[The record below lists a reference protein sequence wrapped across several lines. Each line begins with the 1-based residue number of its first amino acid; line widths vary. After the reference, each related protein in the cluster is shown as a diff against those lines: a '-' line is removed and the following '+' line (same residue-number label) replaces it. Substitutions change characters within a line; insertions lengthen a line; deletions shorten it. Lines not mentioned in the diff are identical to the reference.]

1 MRNHKLK
8 ALSLVLLLLSGCS
21 NTGNSGGTGAVP
33 TVEEAVTL
41 ENPVRLDQLGVLP
54 ASNSSA
60 ASYLLQLANYSKDK
74 YTLDSV
80 RVIDLDTGKDS
91 KLVSVASQACSTV
104 SANGSCSIQLTPH
117 TSHSADVKLEVNLKD
132 KLGANTKLVQLI
144 RVSGE
149 LSSNNGGIVMLNDV
163 DRIVTEDGNYSLSI
177 PVVLGESYDDIKA
190 SNGSLICNTDGY
202 QKGSSCT
209 YQVSGKVSGTSAVVS
224 TRLEGIKAGKTA
236 TVQEANT
243 KVEVAKGAHLLLSH
257 GAKINYPESSTEITV
272 YNSGNIQ
279 ATSIAASVEANSGL
293 EIIAAAANNCEATL
307 VANDTCKVKVKIKG
321 SNNGQAPV
329 KIAYKDGTT
338 DNTAQTNVR
347 YKVAA
352 ATAGVTFTESS
363 NNLANAIIGGK
374 TREATITVK
383 NTGNRT
389 LEGISYYLAPA
400 GSSGLTVV
408 KGAENGCNLAG
419 ATLAANESCSLSV
432 KYTPTAPQASKVI
445 NLVLNSK
452 YTDQNGQ
459 SHALLSSHGLN
470 YSAAKAISGNL
481 VWSLI
486 SGKTNLVIVNDGLD
500 SELATWEL
508 KNTLAADEDL
518 PAKALNVGLV
528 TPSTID
534 GLTVAPVDTK
544 ACPLTNSSIAGN
556 SSCQYRV
563 SYGPTRVTQSAIGVD
578 LKAAYNFYGGIT
590 ESSSANFAVA
600 SSPAPQPRIEV
611 GVVISG
617 TPVTGD
623 GSQAAPWSFNAY
635 HDKTISLTY
644 TFSNTGS
651 LKAEEFNVDIGN
663 LPQGSALKNTDCPNG
678 AVASE
683 LGLGAK
689 CTAIIDIPDPE
700 LFALP
705 NLVNGNLNSASL
717 KLDLPY
723 SYNYNNSIYR
733 GQRDSKYVKFNRLW
747 ANILHITQVVSSTES
762 AYVFGV
768 QSKISGLDNAA
779 KSYPIT
785 VTPALTH
792 PIAGVTL
799 TSCTIADASEDSC
812 INIISLPKDKFINTS
827 ELLVTFKTLANGLDA
842 KDAITSDHLVGSTI
856 RIHNQTEL
864 ENAFKGDTS
873 GKLFVLENDIALTG
887 DWIPV
892 PELKDATF
900 DGQGHKITNLNINYD
915 QDDAGMFS
923 IIGSNV
929 TIKNLNLQG
938 KVTSTKNNVGLLTG
952 KIYGKIINISN
963 SNFNSNVIGSNG
975 VGGVIGA
982 MVGNDIS
989 INSGGLRFESITIHS
1004 EVIGNIGVGGVLG
1017 AANSSSHTFKNV
1029 RINST
1034 VNGVTEVGG
1043 LGGRLS
1049 YHNFHYVSNV
1059 KISTNVT
1066 AKPGGYSVGGVL
1078 GLSSGTL
1085 ISNVDASFV
1094 LTSNDA
1100 TKVGG
1105 IVGYFGVASN
1115 RNEILNVISKGSIST
1130 SINPTESPSRIAGI
1144 TSAMNTVPVKVNNA
1158 VDLTTITYT
1167 NGTTTTN
1174 YVSSLTETV
1183 LNKYVNSGN
1192 VFYALPAGATY
1203 ITAANPAW
1211 VATLTGNT
1219 AATQKTF
1226 LVSKGFDFTN
1236 TWTIKKDSAN
1246 NDIIGIKEDSIPQFP
1261 KW

>member
-508 KNTLAADEDL
+508 RNTLAADENL
-518 PAKALNVGLV
+518 AAQAVNVSLV
-528 TPSTID
+528 TPFAIN
-534 GLTVAPVDTK
+534 GLAVAPVNATT
-544 ACPLTNSSIAGN
+544 CPLTNSSIAGN
-556 SSCQYRV
+556 SFCQYKV
-563 SYGPTRVTQSAIGVD
+563 TYGPTRDEQAQIDVG
-578 LKAAYNFYGGIT
+578 LKAAYNFYTGIA
-590 ESSSANFAVA
+590 ESSSASFKVA
-600 SSPAPQPRIEV
+600 SSAAPQPKIEV
-611 GVVISG
+611 GVAISG
-617 TPVTGD
+617 TQVTGD
-623 GSQAAPWSFNAY
+623 GSQTTPWSFTAY
-635 HDKTISLTY
+635 NDKTINLTY
-644 TFSNTGS
+644 TFTNNGS
-651 LKAEEFNVDIGN
+651 LKAEKFNIDLGN

-683 LGLGAK
+683 LELGAK
-689 CTAIIDIPDPE
+689 CTATIDIPDPD
-700 LFALP
+700 LFAVP
-705 NLVNGNLNSASL
+705 NLVNGNLNSVIL

-723 SYNYNNSIYR
+723 SYNYNNSVYR
-733 GQRDSKYVKFNRLW
+733 GQGDTKHVKFNRLW
-747 ANILHITQVVSSTES
+747 ANIVHTTQATSSTES
-762 AYVFGV
+762 TYVFEI
-768 QSKISGLDNAA
+768 QSRISGLDNAA
-779 KSYPIT
+779 KNYPIT
-785 VTPALTH
+785 VTPSLKH
-792 PIAGVTL
+792 PITGATL
-799 TSCTIADASEDSC
+799 TPCTIADTNEDSC
-812 INIISLPKDKFINTS
+812 INTISLPKNMFVPGAQ
-827 ELLVTFKTLANGLDA
+827 LLVSFSTLANGITTQN
-842 KDAITSDHLVGSTI
+842 AIISDYSVGSTVVAM
-856 RIHNQTEL
+856 HNQTEL
-864 ENAFKGDTS
+864 VNAFKGDTS
-873 GKLFVLENDIALTG
+873 GKLFILENDIALTG
-887 DWIPV
+887 NWTPV
-892 PELKDATF
+892 AVLKNATF
-900 DGQGHKITNLNINYD
+900 DGQSYKITKLNVNNTSD
-915 QDDAGMFS
+915 SNTGFFGLTQDV
-923 IIGSNV
+923 I
-929 TIKNLNLQG
+929 IKNLNLQG
-938 KVTSTKNNVGLLTG
+938 EANTTNPNGTGLLVGRADG
-952 KIYGKIINISN
+952 KLTLLN
-963 SNFNSNVIGSNG
+963 SNFNSKVKGIRYLGGIIGTSYKYVNIESVTVISDVEAQNYT
-975 VGGVIGA
+975 
-982 MVGNDIS
+982 
-989 INSGGLRFESITIHS
+989 GGLTGYTEGMTIWK
-1004 EVIGNIGVGGVLG
+1004 NI
-1017 AANSSSHTFKNV
+1017 
-1029 RINST
+1029 RINSK
-1034 VNGVTEVGG
+1034 VNGKERAGGISGSLYKSESYIAENIIVDAEITVESGGSQIGGAFAATRGMKMSNIDATINITGGNATRVGG
-1043 LGGRLS
+1043 LVGNLS
-1049 YHNFHYVSNV
+1049 WETDEDKLSNV
-1059 KISTNVT
+1059 IVR
-1066 AKPGGYSVGGVL
+1066 GV
-1078 GLSSGTL
+1078 
-1085 ISNVDASFV
+1085 
-1094 LTSNDA
+1094 
-1100 TKVGG
+1100 
-1105 IVGYFGVASN
+1105 
-1115 RNEILNVISKGSIST
+1115 IST
-1130 SINPTESPSRIAGI
+1130 SVNPAESANHISGIASTVTKSEIN
-1144 TSAMNTVPVKVNNA
+1144 KA
-1158 VDLTTITYT
+1158 VDMTTIAYT

-1174 YVSSLTETV
+1174 YVSPLASVNLS
-1183 LNKYVNSGN
+1183 NYVNSGN

-1203 ITAANPAW
+1203 ITAANPVW
-1211 VATLTGNT
+1211 VAALTGNT

>member
-60 ASYLLQLANYSKDK
+60 ASYLLQLTNYSKDK

-117 TSHSADVKLEVNLKD
+117 TSRSADVKLEVNLKD
-132 KLGANTKLVQLI
+132 KLGAITTLVQLI
-144 RVSGE
+144 RISGE
-149 LSSNNGGIVMLNDV
+149 LSINSGGIVMLNDV
-163 DRIVTEDGNYSLSI
+163 DRVITEDGNYSLSI
-177 PVVLGESYDDIKA
+177 PVILGESYDDIKA
-190 SNGSLICNTDGY
+190 SNGSLVCNTTGY

-209 YQVSGKVSGTSAVVS
+209 YRVSGKVSGASAVVS

-257 GAKINYPESSTEITV
+257 GARIDHPESSTEITV

-338 DNTAQTNVR
+338 DNTVQTNVR

-486 SGKTNLVIVNDGLD
+486 SGKTNLVIVTDGLD

-508 KNTLAADEDL
+508 KNTLAADENL

-528 TPSTID
+528 TPSAID

-600 SSPAPQPRIEV
+600 SSAAPQPRIEV

-651 LKAEEFNVDIGN
+651 LKAEKFNVDIGN

-689 CTAIIDIPDPE
+689 CTAII
-700 LFALP
+700 
-705 NLVNGNLNSASL
+705 
-717 KLDLPY
+717 
-723 SYNYNNSIYR
+723 
-733 GQRDSKYVKFNRLW
+733 
-747 ANILHITQVVSSTES
+747 T
-762 AYVFGV
+762 
-768 QSKISGLDNAA
+768 
-779 KSYPIT
+779 
-785 VTPALTH
+785 
-792 PIAGVTL
+792 
-799 TSCTIADASEDSC
+799 
-812 INIISLPKDKFINTS
+812 
-827 ELLVTFKTLANGLDA
+827 
-842 KDAITSDHLVGSTI
+842 
-856 RIHNQTEL
+856 
-864 ENAFKGDTS
+864 
-873 GKLFVLENDIALTG
+873 
-887 DWIPV
+887 
-892 PELKDATF
+892 
-900 DGQGHKITNLNINYD
+900 
-915 QDDAGMFS
+915 
-923 IIGSNV
+923 
-929 TIKNLNLQG
+929 
-938 KVTSTKNNVGLLTG
+938 
-952 KIYGKIINISN
+952 
-963 SNFNSNVIGSNG
+963 
-975 VGGVIGA
+975 
-982 MVGNDIS
+982 
-989 INSGGLRFESITIHS
+989 
-1004 EVIGNIGVGGVLG
+1004 
-1017 AANSSSHTFKNV
+1017 
-1029 RINST
+1029 
-1034 VNGVTEVGG
+1034 
-1043 LGGRLS
+1043 
-1049 YHNFHYVSNV
+1049 
-1059 KISTNVT
+1059 
-1066 AKPGGYSVGGVL
+1066 
-1078 GLSSGTL
+1078 
-1085 ISNVDASFV
+1085 
-1094 LTSNDA
+1094 
-1100 TKVGG
+1100 
-1105 IVGYFGVASN
+1105 
-1115 RNEILNVISKGSIST
+1115 
-1130 SINPTESPSRIAGI
+1130 
-1144 TSAMNTVPVKVNNA
+1144 
-1158 VDLTTITYT
+1158 
-1167 NGTTTTN
+1167 
-1174 YVSSLTETV
+1174 
-1183 LNKYVNSGN
+1183 
-1192 VFYALPAGATY
+1192 
-1203 ITAANPAW
+1203 
-1211 VATLTGNT
+1211 
-1219 AATQKTF
+1219 
-1226 LVSKGFDFTN
+1226 
-1236 TWTIKKDSAN
+1236 
-1246 NDIIGIKEDSIPQFP
+1246 
-1261 KW
+1261 